1 MKIAFIGLGNMGTGI
16 AQCILKSGHDLIVWN
31 RTATKTGP
39 LVALGARA
47 ATTAREA
54 AAAAHVVITS
64 LMDDKSVLDVVHAG
78 DGVLA
83 GMRPEAVHAT
93 LQRSRRDARTNSKV
107 CTAATAVSTFPL
119 PWLGGQMLPR
129 AGGLLRSSADR
140 PTRWKG

>member
-31 RTATKTGP
+31 RTAAKTGP

-54 AAAAHVVITS
+54 AAAADVVITS
-64 LMDDKSVLDVVHAG
+64 LMDDKSVLAVVQAG

-83 GMRPEAVHAT
+83 GMRTEAV
-93 LQRSRRDARTNSKV
+93 R
-107 CTAATAVSTFPL
+107 P
-119 PWLGGQMLPR
+119 
-129 AGGLLRSSADR
+129 RSSSAWIAHSRNSVRTVRATDCS
-140 PTRWKG
+140 

>member
-54 AAAAHVVITS
+54 AAAADVVITS
-64 LMDDKSVLDVVHAG
+64 
-78 DGVLA
+78 
-83 GMRPEAVHAT
+83 
-93 LQRSRRDARTNSKV
+93 
-107 CTAATAVSTFPL
+107 F
-119 PWLGGQMLPR
+119 
-129 AGGLLRSSADR
+129 
-140 PTRWKG
+140 

>member
-31 RTATKTGP
+31 RTATKTGS
-39 LVALGARA
+39 LVALGALA

-54 AAAAHVVITS
+54 AAAADVVITS
-64 LMDDKSVLDVVHAG
+64 LMDDKSVLDVVQAG
-78 DGVLA
+78 DACWPGCGPTRFMPA
-83 GMRPEAVHAT
+83 
-93 LQRSRRDARTNSKV
+93 LQPSRRNARTSSKG

-119 PWLGGQMLPR
+119 RWLGGQMRPR

-140 PTRWKG
+140 RTRWKG

>member
-31 RTATKTGP
+31 RTATKTGS
-39 LVALGARA
+39 LVALGALA

-54 AAAAHVVITS
+54 AAAADVVITS
-64 LMDDKSVLDVVHAG
+64 LMDDKSVMDVVQDWRRRVGRDAARR
-78 DGVLA
+78 DSCLRYNDLA
-83 GMRPEAVHAT
+83 GMRG
-93 LQRSRRDARTNSKV
+93 RTRKS
-107 CTAATAVSTFPL
+107 APPTAVSTFPL
-119 PWLGGQMLPR
+119 RWLDGQMRPR